1 MFWHTDD
8 NWDNH
13 VPGKGSQRSRRN
25 RSGDRNTESKTAF
38 CLHGIF
44 YKIIQ
49 ETPRSENW
57 STPVQDTCVGD
68 GPNPS
73 LACPPEDVDLTR
85 TSFLWPFAEELHFV
99 TSAPGTC
106 SGADWLLWVTKKTL
120 GTNRESDPE
129 VTPGSHQPG
138 WSSKETRFAAGSQKQ
153 RGWKEGYRTHHHR
166 ANTGVTG
173 ATGRPDLSVKNQ
185 VGDIKLRI
193 QIALFCK

>member
-8 NWDNH
+8 NWDIN

-85 TSFLWPFAEELHFV
+85 TSFLLSFAEELHFV

-106 SGADWLLWVTKKTL
+106 SGADWLLWVTQKPL

-129 VTPGSHQPG
+129 VTPGRHQPG
-138 WSSKETRFAAGSQKQ
+138 WSSKETNLQQVPKSKEAG
-153 RGWKEGYRTHHHR
+153 RR
-166 ANTGVTG
+166 ATELTTTEQTLVLLVPQG
-173 ATGRPDLSVKNQ
+173 DLT
-185 VGDIKLRI
+185 
-193 QIALFCK
+193 C